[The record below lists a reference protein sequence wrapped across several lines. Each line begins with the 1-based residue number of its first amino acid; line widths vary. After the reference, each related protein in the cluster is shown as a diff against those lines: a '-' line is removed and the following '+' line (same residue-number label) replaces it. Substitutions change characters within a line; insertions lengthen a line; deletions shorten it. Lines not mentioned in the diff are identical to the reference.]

1 MSVNLEFSFS
11 KQALLKTIQ
20 FMKLNSAL
28 YSISNT
34 CMKCDTSVFVSAVFQ
49 LKLLSK

>member
-28 YSISNT
+28 YSVGNI
-34 CMKCDTSVFVSAVFQ
+34 CLKCDISFFVSAVFQ
-49 LKLLSK
+49 LKGVF